1 MPLCWHAWAR
11 HNINTA
17 VMHQRTA
24 SQALIACRSSSSRR
38 VQQQQPPTSIDSS
51 FASSTNPHVLMTMAS
66 ACAWAATHGLLRCC
80 CCCCSAPAAAHVTS
94 TSCTATCEFPA
105 CSPSAFPLLRR
116 LPTPH
121 LVLCIGDLKAGAEQ
135 VAQQHLAVHR
145 VLGAAQAA
153 AEGSRTWFASRLP
166 SGKGAHCRRRRPAAA
181 A

>member
-66 ACAWAATHGLLRCC
+66 ACAWAATHGLLRC